1 MAPSQS
7 RPFGRTRR
15 HCARLRLAQT
25 TAHPLHY
32 GGPRGIGAVGSA
44 AALQA
49 VGQGFESPMLHP
61 THKVRTLA
69 IIDGFGSGL
78 VAVLGPGE
86 GVGVDLRV
94 EEHFEGSVVLD
105 AELVV
110 FVDVIL
116 VKKAWLQRRRL
127 AFRSV
132 RRLRRQSEMLSHL
145 K

>member
-1 MAPSQS
+1 
-7 RPFGRTRR
+7 
-15 HCARLRLAQT
+15 
-25 TAHPLHY
+25 
-32 GGPRGIGAVGSA
+32 
-44 AALQA
+44 
-49 VGQGFESPMLHP
+49 MLHP
-61 THKVRTLA
+61 THKARTL
-69 IIDGFGSGL
+69 GFDSGL

-94 EEHFEGSVVLD
+94 RVHFEGSVVLD

-127 AFRSV
+127 TFRSV
-132 RRLRRQSEMLSHL
+132 RRLRRRSEMLSHL

>member
-1 MAPSQS
+1 ML
-7 RPFGRTRR
+7 RPAWTSSAGSGIVSPAT
-15 HCARLRLAQT
+15 
-25 TAHPLHY
+25 
-32 GGPRGIGAVGSA
+32 GGWRSGSA
-44 AALQA
+44 LRSHRR
-49 VGQGFESPMLHP
+49 GRGFEPRIAHP

-69 IIDGFGSGL
+69 IVDGFGSGL

-127 AFRSV
+127 TFRSV
-132 RRLRRQSEMLSHL
+132 RRLRRRSEMLSHL

>member
-1 MAPSQS
+1 
-7 RPFGRTRR
+7 
-15 HCARLRLAQT
+15 
-25 TAHPLHY
+25 
-32 GGPRGIGAVGSA
+32 
-44 AALQA
+44 
-49 VGQGFESPMLHP
+49 MLPP

-69 IIDGFGSGL
+69 IIAGFGSGL

-94 EEHFEGSVVLD
+94 RVNFEGSVVLD
-105 AELVV
+105 AELFV

>member
-1 MAPSQS
+1 
-7 RPFGRTRR
+7 
-15 HCARLRLAQT
+15 
-25 TAHPLHY
+25 
-32 GGPRGIGAVGSA
+32 
-44 AALQA
+44 
-49 VGQGFESPMLHP
+49 MLHP
-61 THKVRTLA
+61 THKARTL
-69 IIDGFGSGL
+69 GFDSGL

-94 EEHFEGSVVLD
+94 EEHFERSVVLD

-132 RRLRRQSEMLSHL
+132 RRLRRRSEMLSHL

>member
-1 MAPSQS
+1 
-7 RPFGRTRR
+7 
-15 HCARLRLAQT
+15 
-25 TAHPLHY
+25 
-32 GGPRGIGAVGSA
+32 
-44 AALQA
+44 
-49 VGQGFESPMLHP
+49 MLHP